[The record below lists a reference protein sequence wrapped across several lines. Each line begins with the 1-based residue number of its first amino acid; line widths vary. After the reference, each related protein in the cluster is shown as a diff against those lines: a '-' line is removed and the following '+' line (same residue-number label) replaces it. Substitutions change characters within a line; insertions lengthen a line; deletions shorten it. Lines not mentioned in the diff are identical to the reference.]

1 MRVLIIIGIWEIIR
15 RRAFSGRE
23 PSRRTAESQTSGSV
37 WESCVL
43 PDEVPHKAHILFS
56 FWKAGLKVDEES
68 YSQEVQSD
76 LYALIGDWMSRL
88 SEEGY
93 ISD

>member
-1 MRVLIIIGIWEIIR
+1 M
-15 RRAFSGRE
+15 
-23 PSRRTAESQTSGSV
+23 
-37 WESCVL
+37 
-43 PDEVPHKAHILFS
+43 PHKAHILFS